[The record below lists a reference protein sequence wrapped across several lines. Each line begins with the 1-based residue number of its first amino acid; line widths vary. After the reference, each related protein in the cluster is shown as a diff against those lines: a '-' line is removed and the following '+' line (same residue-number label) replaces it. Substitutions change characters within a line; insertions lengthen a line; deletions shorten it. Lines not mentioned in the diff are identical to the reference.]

1 MKKTKY
7 LTILT
12 GKEKQEQIEEQV
24 KEGNIDKVDTY
35 SCLGIMLNK
44 ESNLKEYIK
53 ETESKASRIIREIN
67 EISS

>member
-1 MKKTKY
+1 M
-7 LTILT
+7 TILT

>member
-1 MKKTKY
+1 
-7 LTILT
+7 
-12 GKEKQEQIEEQV
+12 
-24 KEGNIDKVDTY
+24 
-35 SCLGIMLNK
+35 MLNR